1 MVRTYSCVFSKR
13 KQWTSPAQ
21 NLAMD
26 LSSIVAIDQHAHN
39 LLKAEVASQIPF
51 AAAFSEGSAPNII
64 KHHARHTLFYRRS
77 LRDIATLFNCD
88 PTEEAIHHYRETLGL
103 EPLARQCFDA
113 ANLESILLDDGFMPN
128 AILPC
133 SWHQQFTS
141 VHRLIRLEYLAEQ
154 LIANVDRFDVFL
166 EWFRSEIDPLP
177 EQAVGFKSIAAYRT
191 GLDIQFVYQEV
202 AEDYF
207 YNLKQKQAKTQ
218 QPIRLSEKALIDFLL
233 LEALEVATKYEIPIQ
248 FHTGFG
254 DPDLDLR
261 LSNPLHLRPILEEP
275 RYESVPIVLLHA
287 SYPFTR
293 EAGFLASVYPQVYV
307 DFGLAIPSLS
317 VRGMQHIIHQL
328 LELAP
333 TSKIMY
339 SSDAHLIPE
348 LFYLGAKWGRET
360 LGHVLDAA
368 IHDGDLS
375 SLEAEAAAIAIL
387 CQNARQLYFKTEI

>member
-1 MVRTYSCVFSKR
+1 
-13 KQWTSPAQ
+13 
-21 NLAMD
+21 MD
-26 LSSIVAIDQHAHN
+26 LSSIAAIDQHAHN
-39 LLKAEVASQIPF
+39 ILKADATKPLPF
-51 AAAFSEGSAPNII
+51 AAAFSEGYAPEIVNR
-64 KHHARHTLFYRRS
+64 HVRHTLFYRRS
-77 LRDIATLFNCD
+77 LRDIAGLFSCD
-88 PTEEAIHHYRETLGL
+88 PTEDSIQHYRETLNL
-103 EPLARQCFDA
+103 ESLTRQCIDA
-113 ANLESILLDDGFMPN
+113 AHLESILLDDGFLPN
-128 AILPC
+128 EILPS
-133 SWHQQFTS
+133 SWHDQFVS

-177 EQAVGFKSIAAYRT
+177 DQAVGFKSIAAYRT

-202 AEDYF
+202 AEDHF
-207 YNLKQKQAKTQ
+207 YELKQKQAEMQ

-233 LEALEVATKYEIPIQ
+233 LEALEVATRYHIPIQ

-275 RYESVPIVLLHA
+275 RYQSVPIVLLHA

-317 VRGMQHIIHQL
+317 VRGMKHVVHQL

-348 LFYLGAKWGRET
+348 LFYLGAKWGREI
-360 LGHVLDAA
+360 LGQAFDDA
-368 IHDGDLS
+368 IHDGDLNS
-375 SLEAEAAAIAIL
+375 HEAEEAAIAIL
-387 CQNARQLYFKTEI
+387 CQNARQLYFKTER